1 MLKWF
6 MALALIGMPT
16 HGMAS
21 EPLKTTADEPDAVQ
35 GHWDNKTDHPSDSPK
50 ADHGPQ
56 PMGQPLVWVNLA
68 GGTASLD
75 GVATRV
81 SLNVRVKEQIFVSL
95 AGTRVSND
103 QCFLICGTLD
113 EATSLGYVSGDL
125 GFIFG
130 SPTWSVTTSMGPAMM
145 TVERKTFP
153 DDNGAGLFQTT
164 RPEPIQ
170 TEIQGVIGLHING
183 QFFANKGGL
192 IGAGVMLDANLNGE
206 QSVVAMMLAV
216 QLTVGRSLQ
225 GH

>member
-1 MLKWF
+1 MLQWV
-6 MALALIGMPT
+6 LALVLFAVPMNGI
-16 HGMAS
+16 AFD
-21 EPLKTTADEPDAVQ
+21 LVKTTAGEPDAVQ

-50 ADHGPQ
+50 AGHGPQ

-68 GGTASLD
+68 GGTASPD
-75 GVATRV
+75 GVATHG

-125 GFIFG
+125 GIIFG
-130 SPTWSVTTSMGPAMM
+130 SPTWFVATSLGPAIM

-153 DDNGAGLFQTT
+153 DDSGAGLFQTT

-170 TEIQGVIGLHING
+170 TETQGVIGLHING
-183 QFFANKGGL
+183 QLFVNKGGL

-206 QSVVAMMLAV
+206 EPVVAMMLAV
-216 QLTVGRSLQ
+216 QLAFGRSL
-225 GH
+225 GE